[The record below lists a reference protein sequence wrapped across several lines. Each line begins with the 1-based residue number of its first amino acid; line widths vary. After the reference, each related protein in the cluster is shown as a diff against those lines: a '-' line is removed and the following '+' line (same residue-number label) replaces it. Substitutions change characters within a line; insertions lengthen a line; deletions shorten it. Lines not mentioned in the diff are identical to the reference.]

1 MCSSRHHR
9 PLDHLA
15 PATAREMSK
24 LLDLGAPGTRHCQGD
39 VEAAGSGA
47 PGTSPGRQE
56 MSKLLDLGAPSTRH
70 CQQSWPAG
78 DDEAAKDP
86 GAGGLEQAPEAGRAE
101 VASSAGRALL
111 FFSSMDWLQA
121 AAGRVE
127 EEGVGFVGRP
137 RF

>member
-1 MCSSRHHR
+1 MSKL
-9 PLDHLA
+9 LDLGA
-15 PATAREMSK
+15 PGTSPGRQEMSK
-24 LLDLGAPGTRHCQGD
+24 LLDLGAPGT
-39 VEAAGSGA
+39 
-47 PGTSPGRQE
+47 SPGRQE
-56 MSKLLDLGAPSTRH
+56 MTKLLDLGAPSTRH